1 MNDFSTF
8 KFRCSGLG
16 NLLIDPRSKSD
27 PLSETTKSYLREIW
41 IAETYKREK
50 YITSKYM
57 DKGISC
63 ESDSLDLVSKIT
75 GKTYFKNLKRIEND
89 FIAGTP
95 DVIGTDYIRDIK
107 TSWDIWTYAAVTE
120 DCAKKTYFGQ
130 ITGYMWLTGKNKAML
145 DYCLVNT
152 PPEIMSDELYKLSF
166 KFPEIN
172 ESEEKANKFK
182 LNYIFDDIEPV
193 KRMKTYSFDFD
204 VETQKKLI
212 ERIHLSREYL
222 NKLSL

>member
-16 NLLIDPRSKSD
+16 NLLIDPRSKTD
-27 PLSETTKSYLREIW
+27 PLSETTKTYLREIW

-50 YITSKYM
+50 YIATKYM
-57 DKGISC
+57 DKGIAC
-63 ESDSLDLVSKIT
+63 ESDSLDLVCKVA
-75 GKTYFKNLKRIEND
+75 GKTYFKNLKRLENE

-95 DVIGTDYIRDIK
+95 DVIGVDYIRDIK

-130 ITGYMWLTGKNKAML
+130 LMGYMWLTSKKQSKL

-152 PPEIMSDELYKLSF
+152 PEEIISYELYKLKASMAI
-166 KFPEIN
+166 KDTAED
-172 ESEEKANKFK
+172 EEKARA
-182 LNYIFDDIEPV
+182 NYIFDDIEPV
-193 KRMKTYSFDFD
+193 KRMKTYAFDFD
-204 VETQKKLI
+204 EETQKKLI
-212 ERIHLSREYL
+212 ERIQLSRVYM
-222 NKLSL
+222 NGLSL